1 MAVRMRPCLLAH
13 KALHSASITASSA
26 SSSSSSLHASPG
38 VSLMGCLRRR
48 SQLSCTSSIGQ
59 QRFHLLGATL
69 HLQGQQPNK
78 GWSWKTQ
85 GAASGG
91 AKENNGMN
99 KQVGQARSL
108 FTGIVEEMGIVR
120 EVEVLENG
128 GFEMTVEASTVLE
141 DVKLGDSIAVN
152 GTCLTVTRFNSA
164 SFSVGL
170 APETLRRTSLGEAA
184 VGSPVNLERSLQPSS
199 RMGGHFVQ
207 GHVDGTGTIESMEPE
222 EDSLWVKV
230 KTSPELLRYIVP
242 KGYIAVDGTS
252 LTVVD
257 VLDDENAFTFM
268 LIAYTQ
274 QHIVVPRKKIGAAV
288 NLEVDIVGKYVERMM
303 KGYNASATSL
313 A

>member
-1 MAVRMRPCLLAH
+1 
-13 KALHSASITASSA
+13 
-26 SSSSSSLHASPG
+26 
-38 VSLMGCLRRR
+38 
-48 SQLSCTSSIGQ
+48 
-59 QRFHLLGATL
+59 
-69 HLQGQQPNK
+69 
-78 GWSWKTQ
+78 
-85 GAASGG
+85 
-91 AKENNGMN
+91 
-99 KQVGQARSL
+99 VGQARSL

-257 VLDDENAFTFM
+257 ILDDENAFTFM

-274 QHIVVPRKKIGAAV
+274 QHIVVPRKKVSHLPI
-288 NLEVDIVGKYVERMM
+288 LF
-303 KGYNASATSL
+303 S
-313 A
+313 